1 MKNKLGGKITK
12 EFFGLRAK
20 RLKLNFSKFYLKL
33 AHFSSFSYLHMN
45 LPLQNLIA
53 SFLVPFFEKIVKQY
67 DHNEINHQSEKCS
80 EIKNQYRRFSSNVNL
95 PMYPSINTK
104 KILFLQR

>member
-1 MKNKLGGKITK
+1 MTIMKL
-12 EFFGLRAK
+12 
-20 RLKLNFSKFYLKL
+20 
-33 AHFSSFSYLHMN
+33 
-45 LPLQNLIA
+45 
-53 SFLVPFFEKIVKQY
+53 
-67 DHNEINHQSEKCS
+67 NHQSEKCS